1 MNLINIPA
9 LDHHAHNLLPLEG
22 NDVGSFRAAF
32 SESSDP
38 LIVQKHVHH
47 TLFFRRSLKD
57 LGELLSC
64 DPSLAVIMARRQE
77 LGLEQLTSL
86 CFQSGKFSE
95 IFLDDGFRASQVL
108 PWQWHQQFLPVRRIL
123 RLEKLA
129 EELLPAAASFTGFL
143 EHFRSRI
150 DPPSAEVVAFKSIAA
165 YRTGLRI
172 SRVSPEVASSRFSR
186 IKQQSLGAPLRLADK
201 PMIDFLVILA
211 LEVAAKYQIPM
222 QFHTGWGDP
231 DLDLRLANPLHLR
244 PLLEEKRWR
253 AAPIVLLHG
262 AYPFVREAGYLAA
275 VYPQVYLDC
284 GLTIPFLS
292 VAGMR
297 RTLRQLL
304 EIAPTSKLMFSTDA
318 HVIPELFFLGA
329 KWGRKILAQVLEGA
343 VADADLSA
351 PEAER
356 AAAGILYDNAK
367 GLYLERR

>member
-1 MNLINIPA
+1 
-9 LDHHAHNLLPLEG
+9 
-22 NDVGSFRAAF
+22 
-32 SESSDP
+32 
-38 LIVQKHVHH
+38 
-47 TLFFRRSLKD
+47 
-57 LGELLSC
+57 
-64 DPSLAVIMARRQE
+64 
-77 LGLEQLTSL
+77 
-86 CFQSGKFSE
+86 
-95 IFLDDGFRASQVL
+95 
-108 PWQWHQQFLPVRRIL
+108 
-123 RLEKLA
+123 
-129 EELLPAAASFTGFL
+129 
-143 EHFRSRI
+143 
-150 DPPSAEVVAFKSIAA
+150 
-165 YRTGLRI
+165 
-172 SRVSPEVASSRFSR
+172 
-186 IKQQSLGAPLRLADK
+186 
-201 PMIDFLVILA
+201 MIDFLVILA